1 MGALRERFIDEMKLR
16 GLSDNTVKTYVF
28 YVHDLSNY
36 CKMSPGRIDDEQ
48 VRAYLLHLIKDRE
61 VCASTANL
69 AHSSIKFFY
78 RNVLG
83 RKQFVDRIAHT
94 RQPRKL
100 PLVLDRSEVQKIFDV
115 TENVKHKAVLLTI
128 YSAGLRVGEATSLK
142 VSDIDSK
149 RMQIFVLCAKGKKDR
164 YAILSEKNLEY
175 LRLYWK
181 RYRPNDWL
189 FYSAREKSIHYS
201 IRSVEKIFERAV
213 LRAGI
218 LKNVS
223 VHALRHSF
231 ATHLLEQGTGMHHI
245 QLLLGH
251 QSPRTTAIYL
261 HVQKKDLLNIKSPL
275 DLIGER
281 KGNPGEGAI

>member
-1 MGALRERFIDEMKLR
+1 
-16 GLSDNTVKTYVF
+16 
-28 YVHDLSNY
+28 
-36 CKMSPGRIDDEQ
+36 
-48 VRAYLLHLIKDRE
+48 
-61 VCASTANL
+61 
-69 AHSSIKFFY
+69 
-78 RNVLG
+78 
-83 RKQFVDRIAHT
+83 
-94 RQPRKL
+94 
-100 PLVLDRSEVQKIFDV
+100 
-115 TENVKHKAVLLTI
+115 
-128 YSAGLRVGEATSLK
+128 
-142 VSDIDSK
+142 
-149 RMQIFVLCAKGKKDR
+149 MQIFVRCAKGKKDR